1 MAPVEEYPRGTRIHY
16 PADGKHFPLDNE
28 VAVETFGELA
38 AGVAQMHGH
47 CERLQRVHEL
57 LSLFNEL
64 FSALLYGLSMN
75 AWCVEFTEAPTRESF
90 RQIKQLHRLQA
101 RIDEVERVLEHQR
114 ERGAKEEVT
123 PVRSAASSRPL
134 SASKLPSSS
143 SERLRRST
151 STPETRLPRPN
162 LLQPPRY
169 MRGVAGASSGPGNAG
184 NADKTEGGTTAKRA
198 GRGTRTPSRV
208 GKKPVPIR
216 ERPPFR

>member
-1 MAPVEEYPRGTRIHY
+1 MAPAEEYARNTRIHY
-16 PADGKHFPLDNE
+16 PVDGKHLPLDNE

-38 AGVAQMHGH
+38 AGVAQMHGN

-123 PVRSAASSRPL
+123 PVKSAASSRPL
-134 SASKLPSSS
+134 SASKAPSSG
-143 SERLRRST
+143 ERLRRST

-169 MRGVAGASSGPGNAG
+169 MRGVAGAQGSGGSVGSGERAESG
-184 NADKTEGGTTAKRA
+184 RTTAERRT
-198 GRGTRTPSRV
+198 GRTLSRV